1 MTVTGKDND
10 MGEISILR
18 ALIQLGQTQVLG
30 ADG

>member
-18 ALIQLGQTQVLG
+18 ALIQLGTKLG
-30 ADG
+30 PRS